1 MDKEAN
7 AAQSLKAEDKAMT
20 PEPAPVPIYEATFT
34 KTAAQIAQ
42 AQEYLIRLGLHP
54 GPSSGEMTP
63 ITRDAIMAYQA
74 ANDLETDG
82 QVNQRVMA
90 HLANSMSVLESSAN

>member
-1 MDKEAN
+1 
-7 AAQSLKAEDKAMT
+7 
-20 PEPAPVPIYEATFT
+20 
-34 KTAAQIAQ
+34 
-42 AQEYLIRLGLHP
+42 
-54 GPSSGEMTP
+54 MTP